1 MRQVLLFLFLI
12 IIFLQ
17 LLYVTQEFNNL
28 PNLDFNNINTV
39 NLSMLTPIKYNK
51 DIILQTYPKNINK
64 VCLLGLGNGELSI
77 DLSKNNNIIKIDCV
91 DAEIMMFEM
100 FKTINPNPPK
110 KIHYYLNDIND
121 YINKSDQKYN
131 MIVDDTFV
139 TEKII
144 LDYSYLKKMLFP
156 KGILFI
162 NSLDYNASTKLVEEL
177 KKIYTNVILQK
188 VDLNYLITCYCS
200 SN

>member
-91 DAEIMMFEM
+91 DAEIKMFEM

-110 KIHYYLNDIND
+110 KIHYYLNNIND

-177 KKIYTNVILQK
+177 NKIYTNVILQK

>member
-110 KIHYYLNDIND
+110 KIHYYLNNIND

-177 KKIYTNVILQK
+177 NKIYTNVILQK

>member
-91 DAEIMMFEM
+91 DAEIKMFEM

-110 KIHYYLNDIND
+110 KIHYYLNNIND

>member
-12 IIFLQ
+12 IIFIQ

-39 NLSMLTPIKYNK
+39 NLSLLTPIKYNK

-64 VCLLGLGNGELSI
+64 VCLLGFENGELPI

-91 DAEIMMFEM
+91 DAEIKMFEM
-100 FKTINPNPPK
+100 FKTINPNPSK
-110 KIHYYLNDIND
+110 KIHYYLNDVND

-144 LDYSYLKKMLFP
+144 VDYSYLKKMLFP

>member
-177 KKIYTNVILQK
+177 NKIYTNVILQK

>member
-12 IIFLQ
+12 IIFIQ

-39 NLSMLTPIKYNK
+39 NLSLLTPIKYNK

-77 DLSKNNNIIKIDCV
+77 DLSKNNNINKIDCV
-91 DAEIMMFEM
+91 DAEIKMFEM
-100 FKTINPNPPK
+100 FKTINPNPSK
-110 KIHYYLNDIND
+110 KIHYYLNDVND

-144 LDYSYLKKMLFP
+144 VDYSYLKKMLFP